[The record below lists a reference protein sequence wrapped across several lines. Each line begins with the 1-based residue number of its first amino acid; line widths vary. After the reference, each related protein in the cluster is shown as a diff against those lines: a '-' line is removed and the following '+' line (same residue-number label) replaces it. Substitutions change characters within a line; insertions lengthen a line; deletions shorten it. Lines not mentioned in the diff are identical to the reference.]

1 MNSTHSSFMPTLEN
15 RTFPLFPL
23 WFLATGLYMTL
34 VLDQQLLAQVLVEI
48 YWSRKST
55 TLKLF
60 KLKFSACLGT
70 QPASHVPHNAG
81 VCSIPQLRLRSSKWE
96 FLKISTNSG
105 TVWEFV
111 NSVAIPIQLIDTLT
125 DWECYCAP
133 LQVSCKQLALIPIM
147 ASSTHSFLMI
157 KLCLN

>member
-15 RTFPLFPL
+15 MTFPLFPL
-23 WFLATGLYMTL
+23 WFLATGLYMT
-34 VLDQQLLAQVLVEI
+34 LDQQLLAQVLVEI

-105 TVWEFV
+105 TVRIPKFSGNP
-111 NSVAIPIQLIDTLT
+111 NST
-125 DWECYCAP
+125 DWHIDWLRVLLCSPTGFMQTAGFNP
-133 LQVSCKQLALIPIM
+133 NNGQFN
-147 ASSTHSFLMI
+147 SFFPYD
-157 KLCLN
+157 